1 MSEYTETPESPGSS
15 ASQSGAGSPEAA
27 EPSSTDVRAQCRG
40 RDLLRAAALRL
51 FTRKGYAATSVRD
64 ILRDAGVSA
73 PVLYHHF
80 GNKEGLFLELV
91 REGRERAAAAR
102 ARALSEGGTA
112 RERIL
117 RVALALAEI
126 RRQHAGG
133 SWVVEALISG
143 PPDAAPDCDFRAL
156 ARESAEL
163 FEQLVA
169 EGITAGEFAAVQ
181 PATAALTLMGVLE
194 VAARPHLWPPDRG
207 DEAERTRRMF
217 EIVLTGLAIPP
228 PKH

>member
-1 MSEYTETPESPGSS
+1 MVRRFLVDLFCS
-15 ASQSGAGSPEAA
+15 ASRWGVAVKESAGA
-27 EPSSTDVRAQCRG
+27 
-40 RDLLRAAALRL
+40 
-51 FTRKGYAATSVRD
+51 
-64 ILRDAGVSA
+64 
-73 PVLYHHF
+73 
-80 GNKEGLFLELV
+80 
-91 REGRERAAAAR
+91 
-102 ARALSEGGTA
+102 
-112 RERIL
+112 
-117 RVALALAEI
+117 
-126 RRQHAGG
+126 
-133 SWVVEALISG
+133 W
-143 PPDAAPDCDFRAL
+143 
-156 ARESAEL
+156 SAEL